1 MTKHSFRIHFPLLL
15 LVTIVVCGCA
25 LLGFQRLKIDTDVIR
40 SLPAHEQEITD
51 ALEIFRSHPLY
62 DQVAVDIGLDRP
74 DPDTLVAC
82 SRFVQARMADSR
94 LFSEIGMEDIGALLP
109 QLTGDIVRTLPQ
121 LFTAEELEHQVAPRL
136 GEPFIHQRLQG
147 FLQSMGGLAGI
158 GQAAFF
164 SADPLGLKDLIL
176 ARLSQLAPSD
186 QSSFYKGNVLSQDG
200 RHLLLV
206 ARPRIAGTD
215 TAFARQLA
223 DFFTATARELQAAPA
238 SSGYQVTLTPVG
250 AFRAALDNE
259 EIIRHDVRWALLFST
274 AGIALLLL
282 IAFPRPW
289 LGLLSLVPALAGTA
303 MALFAYSLFHSTISI
318 MVLGFG
324 GALIAI
330 TVDHGI
336 AYLLFLD
343 RPEAT
348 QSKQAA
354 HVVRRVGGGM
364 ALLTT
369 MVAFLLLSLSDFP
382 VFTELGQFTAL
393 GFLFTFLF
401 IHLVFPRIL
410 PGLPAASNRRLPL
423 HRLLGAINA
432 ADKIGL
438 AVAVILLLLL
448 VGFARPIFK
457 VNLSDMNTVSEQ
469 TQDADRL
476 FTQTWGAFDN
486 KVYLIST
493 AATPTDL
500 QQINDRLLAQLEQAI
515 SAGQVQQAFAPSML
529 FPGPDRS
536 RENCQAWNRFWSA
549 ERRAHLEA
557 TLQHQGADLGLTA
570 DAFAPFIALLAHPCD
585 TAGPAFSPRYYKLMG
600 VTATQQGQLVQFIP
614 LTPGP
619 AYEASAMPNVFQHQS
634 KIFDARAFSQ
644 KLGHL
649 LFRTFAVMFA
659 LLALAVALLLFFQF
673 LSWRLTGLT
682 LLPPLFA
689 FICTLG
695 SLHLI
700 GHPLDIPGLMLSI
713 IILGMGV
720 DYSIYMVRGCQWYGS
735 IDHPDHMLVRSTVFL
750 AGSSTL
756 IGFGVLCGA
765 EHSLLRSVGI
775 VSLLGIFYSLAGSF
789 LLLPPLLRRVFQP
802 GGQALDASLP
812 IETRIRFRYRLLEA
826 YPRMF
831 VRYKLKLD
839 PLCRELDALLAE
851 HQPCAT
857 ILDIG
862 CGYGVPACWCLE
874 QWPWVRMIG
883 VDPDPERIRVAAR
896 AVGERGKMLVG
907 AAPDLPVLP
916 EAVDAA
922 LLLDMA
928 HYLSDE
934 QLEKTLQEVMAR
946 LTRQGIVALRFVTRP
961 EGRKS
966 VYWYVEEYR
975 IRLAGQRA
983 WYRTPETMIRVL
995 QKCGFVIIGQN
1006 PSANSELYWLV
1017 GRKQTT
1023 P

>member
-1 MTKHSFRIHFPLLL
+1 MTKPALRIQYPLLV

-25 LLGFQRLKIDTDVIR
+25 FFGFQRLKIDTDVIR

-62 DQVAVDIGLDRP
+62 DQVAVDIGLNRP
-74 DPDTLVAC
+74 DPDALVAC
-82 SRFVQARMADSR
+82 SRFVQTRMQASH
-94 LFSEIGMEDIGALLP
+94 LFTEIGIEDIGALLP
-109 QLTGDIVRTLPQ
+109 QLTQDVVRTLPL

-136 GEPFIHQRLQG
+136 IAPFIHQRLQG
-147 FLQSMGGLAGI
+147 FLQAMGGLTGI

-164 SADPLGLKDLIL
+164 SADPLGLKDLAL

-186 QSSFYKGNVLSQDG
+186 HSSLYKGNLLSQDG

-206 ARPRIAGTD
+206 ARPRVAGTD

-223 DFFTATARELQAAPA
+223 AFFTATARELQTAPI
-238 SSGYQVTLTPVG
+238 SNGYQCTLTPVG

-274 AGIALLLL
+274 VGIALLLL

-303 MALFAYSLFHSTISI
+303 MALFTYSLIHSSISI

-343 RPEAT
+343 RPQAT
-348 QSKQAA
+348 ESKQAA

-364 ALLTT
+364 ALITT
-369 MVAFLLLSLSDFP
+369 MIAFLLLSLSDFP

-410 PGLPAASNRRLPL
+410 PGLPAASDRRLPL
-423 HRLLGAINA
+423 RGLLGAINSTG
-432 ADKIGL
+432 KIGL
-438 AVAVILLLLL
+438 AVALLIVLLL
-448 VGFARPIFK
+448 VGFARPVFK
-457 VNLSDMNTVSEQ
+457 VNLSDMNTVSKQ
-469 TQDADRL
+469 TRDADLL
-476 FTQTWGAFDN
+476 FAQTWGAIDN
-486 KVYLIST
+486 KIYLIST

-500 QQINDRLLAQLEQAI
+500 QQVNDRLLTHLEQAI
-515 SAGQVQQAFAPSML
+515 SAGQLQHAFAPSRL
-529 FPGPDRS
+529 FPGPQRS
-536 RENCQAWNRFWSA
+536 RENCQAWNHFWST
-549 ERRAHLEA
+549 EKRSQVEA
-557 TLQHQGADLGLTA
+557 ALQREGADLGLTS
-570 DAFAPFIALLAHPCD
+570 DAFTPFADLLAHPC
-585 TAGPAFSPRYYKLMG
+585 TNAGAALPLQYYKLLG
-600 VTATQQGQLVQFIP
+600 ITENDRHQLVQFLP

-619 AYEASAMPNVFQHQS
+619 AYESSAFHKIFQQEN

-649 LFRTFAVMFA
+649 LFNTFAVMFV

-735 IDHPDHMLVRSTVFL
+735 VDHPDHILVRSTVFL

-775 VSLLGIFYSLAGSF
+775 VSLLGIFYSLAGTF
-789 LLLPPLLRRVFQP
+789 LLLPPLLRHVFRYKEHIR
-802 GGQALDASLP
+802 DASLP

-839 PLCRELDALLAE
+839 PLFKELDPILAE
-851 HQPCAT
+851 HQPT
-857 ILDIG
+857 IILDIG
-862 CGYGVPACWCLE
+862 CGYGIPACWCLE
-874 QWPWVRMIG
+874 RWPWVRIIG
-883 VDPDPERIRVAAR
+883 VDPDSERIRVAAR
-896 AVGERGKMLVG
+896 AVGERGEVLVG
-907 AAPDLPVLP
+907 AAPHLPVLP
-916 EAVDAA
+916 EPVEAA

-928 HYLSDE
+928 HYLNDN
-934 QLEKTLQEVMAR
+934 QLEKTLQAIMVR
-946 LTRQGIVALRFVTRP
+946 LTQQGIIALRFVTRP
-961 EGRKS
+961 EGQKS
-966 VYWYVEEYR
+966 IYWYMEECR
-975 IRLAGQRA
+975 IRLTGQRA
-983 WYRTPETMIRVL
+983 WYRTPEAMIRLL
-995 QKCGFVIIGQN
+995 QKCGFVIVNQK